1 MASPPILLFDIMD
14 TVVHDPFRDE
24 LLELLDMEL
33 ETFLELADPTAWAEF
48 ERHEI
53 DEATFVDR
61 LFENRDSPDPE
72 TLRRTLRE
80 AYRFIDGMEAL
91 LESLAEEGYEIHA
104 LSNYPIWYRVIEE
117 ELELSR
123 FLSWTFVS
131 WKTGYRKPDPA
142 AYEHALHTLGVR
154 GGHCLFVD
162 NRAENCEAAR
172 NCGLPALE
180 FRGAEPLRRDLRE
193 RLQEASTS

>member
-1 MASPPILLFDIMD
+1 MASSPILLFDIMD

-33 ETFLELADPTAWAEF
+33 ETFLEVADPTAWAEF

-61 LFENRDSPDPE
+61 LFEERDPPDPDS
-72 TLRRTLRE
+72 LRRTLRE
-80 AYRFIDGMEAL
+80 AYRFVDDMEAL
-91 LESLAEEGYEIHA
+91 LECLAEEGYEIHA
-104 LSNYPIWYRVIEE
+104 LSNYPIWYRIIEE

-131 WKTGYRKPDPA
+131 WKTGYRKPDPG
-142 AYEHALHTLGVR
+142 AYEHALDTLGVR

-162 NRAENCEAAR
+162 NRTENCEAAR
-172 NCGLPALE
+172 ECGLPALE
-180 FRGAEPLRRDLRE
+180 FRGADPLRRDLRE
-193 RLQEASTS
+193 RLQEASLS